1 MTDHGLV
8 IGKFYPPHLGHDLL
22 IRTAAAVCRRVSVV
36 VMASQVESIPL
47 ADRVAWL
54 QAAHQAEPSVRIAGV
69 MDEYPVDLNSDTIWS
84 AHVGLMREA
93 LAGIAGPKVTAV
105 FTSESYGAELA
116 RRFEARHVAVDPDR
130 RLVPISSSAIRRDL
144 VAGWDYLS
152 APVRAGL
159 AFRVVAL
166 GAESTGT
173 TTLAAD
179 LAEHWQARG
188 GAHRLTRWVPEYGR
202 DYSIEKFAQARAAAQ
217 LAGRTPPA
225 LTELVWESAEFEHV
239 ARTQLARE
247 DLAAAAGGPILICD
261 TDAFATTVWHER
273 YVGGTNEVVQA
284 IADRRAHPLYLLTH
298 HADVPYEQD
307 GLRDGEHLREWMTA
321 RFIQRLDATGRRSLI
336 LRGSRAARLSNA
348 VVAIEAALPA
358 AFRFAAPLSPSG

>member
-22 IRTAAAVCRRVSVV
+22 IRTAAAACRRVSVV

-47 ADRVAWL
+47 ANRVAWL
-54 QAAHQAEPSVRIAGV
+54 QAAHLTEPNVQVVGV
-69 MDEYPVDLNSDTIWS
+69 MDEYPVDLESEAMWS
-84 AHVGLMREA
+84 AHVGLMRQA
-93 LAGIAGPKVTAV
+93 LAGLSAPKVTAV
-105 FTSESYGAELA
+105 FTSESYGEELA

-144 VAGWDYLS
+144 VAGWDYLA

-159 AFRVVAL
+159 AFRVVVL

-188 GAHRLTRWVPEYGR
+188 GVYRQTRWVPEFGR
-202 DYSIEKFAQARAAAQ
+202 EYSIEKFAQACASAQ
-217 LAGRTPPA
+217 LAGKPPPA
-225 LTELVWESAEFEHV
+225 LTELVWESPEFEHV
-239 ARTQLARE
+239 ARTQLANE
-247 DLAAAAGGPILICD
+247 DVAAASGGPVLICD

-273 YVGGTNEVVQA
+273 YVGGANEAVEA
-284 IADRRAHPLYLLTH
+284 IANQRPHPLYLLTH

-307 GLRDGEHLREWMTA
+307 GLRDGEHLREWMTG
-321 RFIQRLDATGRRSLI
+321 RFIERLDATGRRTLI
-336 LRGSRAARLSNA
+336 LTGDRRARLYKA
-348 VVAIEAALPA
+348 VAAIEAALPA